1 MKDNNIIELKG
12 ITKSY
17 GKDTILDNLSLNI
30 KKNEFL
36 TLLGPSGCGKTTTL
50 KIIAG
55 FETADSGQVVF
66 ENNIINDIPPYERQL
81 NTVFQKYALFPHMN
95 VYENIAFGL
104 KMKKIKKNKIDIKV
118 KELLDLI
125 KLNGYEYKYPSEL
138 SGGQKQRVAIARAL
152 AVEPKILLLDEPFS
166 NLDINL
172 RHEMREFVLEI
183 QKTKEITMIL
193 VTHDKEEAL
202 MMSNKVAVILN
213 GQIKQF
219 DTPNSLYKNPNSKEV
234 ANIFG
239 ERNYMIGCIKD
250 GIFKNDIIEINLG
263 IDNTVYNVE
272 IMISKE
278 DIRIYPEGYEYGN
291 KATIV
296 KKVYSGDR
304 TYYNLKIKDYILKVS
319 CSEDSFKENEIVKFE
334 FKSDNIR
341 YFNNK

>member
-1 MKDNNIIELKG
+1 MSYVKLINL
-12 ITKSY
+12 TKY
-17 GKDTILDNLSLNI
+17 FGKSKVLDKINLEI
-30 KKNEFL
+30 KKGEIIS
-36 TLLGPSGCGKTTTL
+36 LLGPSGCGKSTTL
-50 KIIAG
+50 KLIAG
-55 FETADSGQVVF
+55 LLKPDSGDILF
-66 ENNIINDIPPYERQL
+66 DDNSILDLPPEKRNAII
-81 NTVFQKYALFPHMN
+81 VFQDYLLFPHMN
-95 VYENIAFGL
+95 IYENIAFGL
-104 KMKKIKKNKIDIKV
+104 KMKKVKKNQIDIKV

-183 QKTKEITMIL
+183 QKKKEITMIL

-202 MMSNKVAVILN
+202 MMSNKIAVILN

-219 DTPNSLYKNPNSKEV
+219 DTPNNLYKNPNSKEV

-263 IDNTVYNVE
+263 IDESIDNVE

-278 DIRIYPEGYEYGN
+278 DIRIYPEGYDYGN

-334 FKSDNIR
+334 FKRENIR